1 MVKSHGLEPPQPIMC
16 SDPKSESGA
25 SDFMFQSGSK
35 YYLWNP
41 IEGTIGEIV
50 TSMDLEDIMTEMN
63 KPKMGS
69 LRYAKV
75 LQVSRGGV

>member
-1 MVKSHGLEPPQPIMC
+1 MC
-16 SDPKSESGA
+16 SDPRSESGA
-25 SDFMFQSGSK
+25 SEFMFQSGSK

-41 IEGTIGEIV
+41 IESTIGEIV
-50 TSMDLEDIMTEMN
+50 TSMDLVDIMTEMN

-75 LQVSRGGV
+75 YQVSSA

>member
-1 MVKSHGLEPPQPIMC
+1 MVKAHGLEPPQPIMC

-25 SDFMFQSGSK
+25 SEFMFQSGSK

-50 TSMDLEDIMTEMN
+50 TSMDLVDIMTEMN

-75 LQVSRGGV
+75 LQVSSG

>member
-25 SDFMFQSGSK
+25 SEFMFQSGSK

-50 TSMDLEDIMTEMN
+50 TSMDLVDIMTEIN

-75 LQVSRGGV
+75 YQVSSS

>member
-1 MVKSHGLEPPQPIMC
+1 MC
-16 SDPKSESGA
+16 SDPRSESGA
-25 SDFMFQSGSK
+25 SEFMFQSGSK

-50 TSMDLEDIMTEMN
+50 TSMDLVDIMTEMN

-75 LQVSRGGV
+75 LQVSSG

>member
-75 LQVSRGGV
+75 YQVSSG

>member
-1 MVKSHGLEPPQPIMC
+1 MC

-25 SDFMFQSGSK
+25 SEFMFQSGSK

-50 TSMDLEDIMTEMN
+50 TSMDLVDIMTEIN

-75 LQVSRGGV
+75 YQVSSS

>member
-1 MVKSHGLEPPQPIMC
+1 MVKAHGLEPPQPIMC
-16 SDPKSESGA
+16 SDPRSESGA
-25 SDFMFQSGSK
+25 SEYMFQSGSK

-50 TSMDLEDIMTEMN
+50 TSMDLVDIMTEMN

-75 LQVSRGGV
+75 YQVSSS

>member
-1 MVKSHGLEPPQPIMC
+1 MVKTHGLEPPQPIMC
-16 SDPKSESGA
+16 SDPRSESGA
-25 SDFMFQSGSK
+25 SEYMFQSGSK

-50 TSMDLEDIMTEMN
+50 TSMDLVDIMTEIN

-75 LQVSRGGV
+75 YQVSSG